1 MLRRLIA
8 VTVLVGS
15 VAVGGATTPAWSHTA
30 DQTTCDASLQV
41 LFRPGLTFSET
52 SQQIRAKG
60 SLSNCVG
67 GGVLSATATGNGS
80 GSLSCTS
87 GTATANASVRWNTGQ
102 VSKIQFFMDV
112 SNGSVTGTVVSG
124 LFAGED
130 VTGSLTITPVQGDC
144 LFNPVT
150 KATAT
155 GTVTI

>member
-1 MLRRLIA
+1 MLRRLLA
-8 VTVLVGS
+8 VTVFVGS
-15 VAVGGATTPAWSHTA
+15 VAVGGSAGPAWSHTA
-30 DQTTCDASLQV
+30 DQTSCDASLQV

-67 GGVLSATATGNGS
+67 GGVTSATTTGSGS

-87 GTATANASVRWNTGQ
+87 GTATANATVRWNTNQ
-102 VSKIQFFMDV
+102 TSKIQFFVDV

-150 KATAT
+150 KATAS